1 MVPHRNERGPTMA
14 DKNDEM
20 RQETALSFDVQIVS
34 SELSTGMWHVM
45 LGGARQ
51 GTISIGRC
59 GEFNVT
65 MDDGTDTYCDEW
77 HLDSLRK
84 ASAWA
89 IRHLV
94 GEEIEKRW

>member
-1 MVPHRNERGPTMA
+1 MA
-14 DKNDEM
+14 DKDGET
-20 RQETALSFDVQIVS
+20 RQASVLSFDVQITVS
-34 SELSTGMWHVM
+34 EFSSGTWNVV
-45 LGGARQ
+45 LGGERK
-51 GTISIGRC
+51 GGIYIDCC
-59 GEFNVT
+59 GEFNVA
-65 MDDGTDTYCDEW
+65 MDDGADTYGDEW